1 MVKRMKMKKYIQSMM
16 AFAAIV
22 SFASCSSE
30 DNNTTIE
37 NESATKVMTFT
48 ATQEGNEASTRAIL
62 SGTNI
67 HWESEDKISLLYS
80 SENKQFTLTAGAES
94 TSGKFSGEAGQSN
107 SYSAVYPYQENASL
121 SGNDVTNV
129 TLPAIQYAR
138 DNSFDKNAALMMA
151 KSTNTTLEFK
161 NAVGYV
167 KVKPRFACS
176 KIVLQAAGPSEYL
189 AGMCTLSYGDGK
201 PSIAFTSEQSTSIT
215 LSGNITANTAYYIA
229 VPAVTLSAGWSIS
242 FTDNTGDVYT
252 RTGSNNITFKRNTII
267 NLGEFSRTDNKL
279 KLTLS
284 KNGEV
289 PADKQVDMGVFTIGD
304 KNYRLIFATSNLT
317 KDGLAENEYD
327 FGDYFAWGATEP
339 WCTQYSRTGTGYN
352 VQVSLTTW
360 GNTKNATVYDWETVP
375 FRDGNNWHC
384 NQYINDGEKLAMEHD
399 AARQILKG
407 DWQIPTKEI
416 WDKLFESSKYEWIKT
431 AKAEY
436 NGYQVKSKKSET
448 GTIFLPVA
456 GEVNNSWLSG
466 AGTSGFYWSG
476 TAKSN
481 DSAYSLYL
489 YLYYDEGST
498 WIYTKD
504 RYFGYSV
511 RPVRLVVE
519 SLADPVATTE
529 RYDYENDFKWE

>member
-1 MVKRMKMKKYIQSMM
+1 MKKYIQSMM

-67 HWESEDKISLLYS
+67 HWESEDEISIFDGT
-80 SENKQFTLTAGAES
+80 NNNQFTLTDGAGN
-94 TSGKFSGEAGQSN
+94 TSGKFSGEAGQST
-107 SYSAVYPYQENASL
+107 SYTAVYPYQPNASL
-121 SGNDVTNV
+121 SGTNVTNV

-138 DNSFDKNAALMMA
+138 DNSFDKKAALMMA
-151 KSTNTTLEFK
+151 KGTNTTLEFK

-176 KIVLQAAGPSEYL
+176 KIVLQAAGESEYL
-189 AGMCTLSYGDGK
+189 AGMCTLLYDTNSNK
-201 PSIAFTSEQSTSIT
+201 PSIAFTPEQSTSIVT

-229 VPAVTLSAGWSIS
+229 VPAVTLNAGWSIS
-242 FTDNTGDVYT
+242 FTDTTGDVYT
-252 RTGSNNITFKRNTII
+252 RTGSKSITFKRNTII

-284 KNGEV
+284 ENGEV

-317 KDGLAENEYD
+317 KNGLAEHEYD

-339 WCTQYSRTGTGYN
+339 WCTQYSLTGTGDN
-352 VQVSLTTW
+352 VQVSQMAW
-360 GNTKNATVYDWETVP
+360 ENTKNATAYYYTTLP
-375 FRDGNNWHC
+375 FRDGNNWYC
-384 NQYINDGEKLAMEHD
+384 NQYINNGDKLAMEHD

-416 WDKLFESSKYEWIKT
+416 WDKLFESSKYEWTKT
-431 AKAEY
+431 SKAEY

-448 GTIFLPVA
+448 GTIFLPVT
-456 GEVNNSWLSG
+456 GEFYRSWLSG
-466 AGTSGFYWSG
+466 AGTFGSYWSG
-476 TAKSN
+476 TANSK

-489 YLYYDEGST
+489 HYTEGNKDISPKYRYY
-498 WIYTKD
+498 
-504 RYFGYSV
+504 GYSV

-529 RYDYENDFKWE
+529 RYDYESDFKWE

>member
-1 MVKRMKMKKYIQSMM
+1 MKMKKYIQSMM

-67 HWESEDKISLLYS
+67 HWDSEDKISIFDGT
-80 SENKQFTLTAGAES
+80 NNNQFTLTDGAES
-94 TSGKFSGEAGQSN
+94 TSGKFSGKAGQSN
-107 SYSAVYPYQENASL
+107 SYTAVYPYQSNASL

-138 DNSFDKNAALMMA
+138 DNSFDKKAALMMA
-151 KSTNTTLEFK
+151 KSTKTTLEFK

-176 KIVLQAAGPSEYL
+176 KIVLQAVNPTEYL
-189 AGMCTLSYGDGK
+189 AGKCTLSYGDGK
-201 PSIAFTSEQSTSIT
+201 PSITFTSEQSTSIT
-215 LSGNITANTAYYIA
+215 LSGNITANTVYYIA
-229 VPAVTLSAGWSIS
+229 VPTVTLSAGWSIS
-242 FTDNTGDVYT
+242 FTDTTGDVYT
-252 RTGSNNITFKRNTII
+252 RTGSKSITFKRNTII

-304 KNYRLIFATSNLT
+304 KNYRVIFATSNLT
-317 KDGLAENEYD
+317 KGGLAENEYD

-352 VQVSLTTW
+352 VQVSPTAW
-360 GNTKNATVYDWETVP
+360 ENTKNAKVYDWETVP
-375 FRDGNNWHC
+375 FRDGNTNSC
-384 NQYINDGEKLAMEHD
+384 NQYINDGEKLAMKHD

-416 WDKLFESSKYEWIKT
+416 WDKLFESSKYEWTKT
-431 AKAEY
+431 SKAKY

-456 GEVNNSWLSG
+456 GEVNKSSLSG
-466 AGTSGFYWSG
+466 AGTVGSYWSG
-476 TAKSN
+476 TANSKY
-481 DSAYSLYL
+481 SAYSLYL
-489 YLYYDEGST
+489 YLYYTDN
-498 WIYTKD
+498 KD
-504 RYFGYSV
+504 ISPKYRYYGYSV